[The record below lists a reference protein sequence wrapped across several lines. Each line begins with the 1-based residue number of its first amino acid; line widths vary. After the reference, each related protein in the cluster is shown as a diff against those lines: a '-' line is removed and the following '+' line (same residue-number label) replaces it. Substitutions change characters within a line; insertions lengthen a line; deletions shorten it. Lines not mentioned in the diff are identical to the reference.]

1 MCASLVEGTEPQIIE
16 QYIRNGQ
23 AKLIY
28 RHLLQLGD
36 ASRVLAE
43 ASECGGEQGRFWELR
58 RLIYA
63 NQRTLYGASGYESVQ
78 PLVQQL
84 GLDEGMFQQ
93 CLADG
98 KYRAQVEADYA
109 AAQSEGVFSRPVIDV
124 NGKRIAGGQPFA
136 TFQAAIDAAR

>member
-1 MCASLVEGTEPQIIE
+1 M
-16 QYIRNGQ
+16 
-23 AKLIY
+23 
-28 RHLLQLGD
+28 LQLGD

-58 RLIYA
+58 QLIYA
-63 NQRTLYGASGYESVQ
+63 NQNTLYGAAGYESVQ

-84 GLDEGMFQQ
+84 GLDQDAFRQ

-109 AAQSEGVFSRPVIDV
+109 AAQREGVFSRPVIDV
-124 NGKRIAGGQPFA
+124 DGKRIAGAQPFS
-136 TFQAAIDAAR
+136 TFQAAIDAAK